1 LTTTPT
7 TTVRPGLR
15 DHILARLT
23 AAGAEGMSKGELGQY
38 LQSGPRRFKCL
49 AAERDAAL
57 AELEGAGLVVQWDV
71 TSFAWCYDRSMTMF
85 RAASRS

>member
-1 LTTTPT
+1 MNTTTP

-15 DHILARLT
+15 DHILARIVG
-23 AAGAEGMSKGELGQY
+23 AGADGCSKCELGQW

-57 AELEGAGLVVQWDV
+57 AELVRLGLVVTYTQERW
-71 TSFAWCYDRSMTMF
+71 AWCYGRSMTMF
-85 RAASRS
+85 RSVSRS